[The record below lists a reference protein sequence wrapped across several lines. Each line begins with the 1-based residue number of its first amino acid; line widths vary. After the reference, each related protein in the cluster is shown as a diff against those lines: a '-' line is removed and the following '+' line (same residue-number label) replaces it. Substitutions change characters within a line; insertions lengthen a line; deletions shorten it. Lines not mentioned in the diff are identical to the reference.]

1 MALISMDHE
10 AMDGHA
16 KGTDAIGAALEEH
29 MSAIK
34 KLVGSLDGTFESR
47 HAGVKFREIQAQT
60 DQMQIAIRQTV
71 GDHARVTR
79 GGNQGMQDAD
89 AVSGSG
95 FAGV

>member
-16 KGTDAIGAALEEH
+16 RGTDAIGAAIEEH
-29 MSAIK
+29 MNAIV

-47 HAGVKFREIQAQT
+47 DAAPKFREIQAQT
-60 DQMQIAIRQTV
+60 NQMQISIRETV
-71 GDHARVTR
+71 GNHAQVTR

-95 FAGV
+95 FTGI